1 MTLDIW
7 SDMKKISRLSRVSLL
22 LAILFGIDKL
32 LSVVRQMLISKEF
45 GLSALLDVYNAAN
58 NLPDMLFMLISGGAL
73 AIAFI
78 PILTEVLGKEGQE
91 KAWDLFSNIL
101 NIGFLL
107 TALMA
112 VVFAIFARPLIENVI
127 TPGFTQEQIAIA
139 TKLMRMNLIST
150 LIFSLS
156 GLIMA
161 GLQANEHFLLPA
173 LAPIFYTLGQI
184 FGALVLAPS
193 KGFRLGP
200 VTLPAFGLGVEGL
213 VYGVIIGALLHLLI
227 QVPGLIK
234 YNYRWRPIVKFRE
247 PYTRKVF
254 KVMGP
259 RLVTMFLIQMIF
271 LAQDNM
277 ASGLEE
283 GAISALMYGYW
294 IMQVPQTL
302 LGTSIATA
310 VLPTLSEFFN
320 NGQFDAF
327 KEKIERATK
336 VMLVLTIPIA
346 VIAAVIVE
354 PAVALFIRGLDAA
367 GIARVVLVTRIFL
380 AAIISHSLVEL
391 FARSFYAQQK
401 PFIPM
406 LGAAV
411 TLAVFVGAGFGL
423 MALLPQWGVASEAGI
438 VAANL
443 LAYSAQ
449 AVLLFLL
456 LNRHLVL
463 RLNTGALHTGLVFG
477 KAILAALL
485 GGGLAYVAFSFMP
498 RFNYT
503 LIGAVI
509 AGVVGL
515 AIAALMLRKELFY
528 IREL

>member
-1 MTLDIW
+1 
-7 SDMKKISRLSRVSLL
+7 MKKLSRLSRVSLL
-22 LAILFGIDKL
+22 LAILFGFDKL

-45 GLSALLDVYNAAN
+45 GLSAVLDVYNAAN

-78 PILTEVLGKEGQE
+78 PILTEVLGKEGQQ

-101 NIGFLL
+101 NIGFLI

-112 VVFAIFARPLIENVI
+112 IVFAIFARPLIENVI
-127 TPGFTQEQIAIA
+127 TPGFTQEQILIA

-156 GLIMA
+156 GLVMA

-173 LAPIFYTLGQI
+173 LAPVFYTLGQI
-184 FGALVLAPS
+184 FGALILAPE
-193 KGFRLGP
+193 KGLTVGP
-200 VTLPAFGLGVEGL
+200 ITFPTLGLGVEGL

-234 YNYRWRPIVKFRE
+234 YNYRWRPIVNFRE

-277 ASGLEE
+277 ASSLEA

-294 IMQVPQTL
+294 IMQIPQTL

-320 NGQFDAF
+320 NKQFDAF
-327 KEKIERATK
+327 KDKIEHATK

-346 VIAAVIVE
+346 VIAAVVVQ
-354 PAVALFIRGLDAA
+354 PAVATFIRGLDAA
-367 GIARVVLVTRIFL
+367 GVARVVLVSRIFL
-380 AAIISHSLVEL
+380 AAIIGHSLVEL

-406 LGAAV
+406 LGAGV
-411 TLAVFVGAGFGL
+411 TLAIFVGAGFGL
-423 MALLPQWGVASEAGI
+423 MALLPKWGIASEAGI

-443 LAYSAQ
+443 LAYSVQ
-449 AVLLFLL
+449 AVLLFVL
-456 LNRHLVL
+456 LNRRLVFQ
-463 RLNTGALHTGLVFG
+463 LNTGALHTGMVFG
-477 KAILAALL
+477 KAVLAAVL
-485 GGGLAYVAFSFMP
+485 GGGLAFAAFNYLP
-498 RFNYT
+498 RFAHS

-509 AGVVGL
+509 AGLLGL
-515 AIAALMLRKELFY
+515 AIAALVIRKELVLV
-528 IREL
+528 RSL

>member
-1 MTLDIW
+1 
-7 SDMKKISRLSRVSLL
+7 MKKLSRLSRVSLL
-22 LAILFGIDKL
+22 LAILFGLDKL

-45 GLSALLDVYNAAN
+45 GLSAVLDVYNAAN

-78 PILTEVLGKEGQE
+78 PILTEVLGKEGQQ

-101 NIGFLL
+101 NIGFLI

-112 VVFAIFARPLIENVI
+112 IVFAIFARPLIENVI
-127 TPGFTQEQIAIA
+127 TPGFTQEQILIA

-156 GLIMA
+156 GLVMA

-173 LAPIFYTLGQI
+173 LAPVFYTLGQI
-184 FGALVLAPS
+184 FGALILAPE
-193 KGFRLGP
+193 KGLTVGP
-200 VTLPAFGLGVEGL
+200 ITFPTLGLGVEGL

-234 YNYRWRPIVKFRE
+234 YNYRWRPIVNFKE

-259 RLVTMFLIQMIF
+259 RLITMFLIQMVF

-294 IMQVPQTL
+294 IMQIPQTL

-320 NGQFDAF
+320 NKQFDAF
-327 KEKIERATK
+327 KDKIEHATK

-346 VIAAVIVE
+346 VIAAVVVQ
-354 PAVALFIRGLDAA
+354 PAVATFIRGLDAA
-367 GIARVVLVTRIFL
+367 GVARVVLVSRIFL
-380 AAIISHSLVEL
+380 AAIIGHSLVEL

-406 LGAAV
+406 LGAGV
-411 TLAVFVGAGFGL
+411 TLAIFVGAGFGL
-423 MALLPQWGVASEAGI
+423 MALLPKWGIASEAGI

-443 LAYSAQ
+443 LAYSVQ
-449 AVLLFLL
+449 AVLLFVL
-456 LNRHLVL
+456 LNRRLVFQL
-463 RLNTGALHTGLVFG
+463 DTGALHTGTVFG
-477 KAILAALL
+477 KAILAAVL
-485 GGGLAYVAFSFMP
+485 GGGLAFATFNYLP
-498 RFNYT
+498 RFAHS

-509 AGVVGL
+509 AGLLGL
-515 AIAALMLRKELFY
+515 AIAVLVIRKEIVLV
-528 IREL
+528 RSL